1 MARIIKVQDALIAG
15 ALSLFGVIPSYQ
27 KLNPVPSVRILS
39 DEEAMRNDWNSVGQD
54 IRTAITSYSIE
65 HGGQQ

>member
-1 MARIIKVQDALIAG
+1 MPRLIKVQDALVAG

-54 IRTAITSYSIE
+54 IRNAITFYSNE
-65 HGGQQ
+65 HGGQR